1 MTPSNPRGSIRCSS
15 AKNWKKASVEITI
28 SKHSRLLTALDNSG
42 VAAFYLDI
50 LSPTMNYLPGHINS
64 IPIHAE
70 ILKDERVE
78 ETAHNAISESKEDWD
93 AYETSWDFKRNPLV

>member
-1 MTPSNPRGSIRCSS
+1 
-15 AKNWKKASVEITI
+15 
-28 SKHSRLLTALDNSG
+28 
-42 VAAFYLDI
+42 
-50 LSPTMNYLPGHINS
+50 MNYLPGHINS